1 MQAAR
6 VSLVCKNPLL
16 LDGMAHAIDSHQ
28 DFSVM
33 SRSELP
39 PGLVNL
45 TSVDQPDVWVLD
57 LGGAEYVFDTIAEL
71 ARLIG
76 QPKVIVFSHHSN
88 VEYVMRVLDAG
99 ATGYLTYGCAAGELL
114 DCVRAVLGGET
125 FITPLIA
132 TKLIASLRSAALT
145 KVTTK
150 KLRLTLREEQIVA
163 LLRQGKTNREMA
175 GELDLSEKT
184 VKHYMTILMQKL
196 EARSRLEVVLALK
209 DFDPSSAMPI
219 THLFH

>member
-1 MQAAR
+1 
-6 VSLVCKNPLL
+6 
-16 LDGMAHAIDSHQ
+16 
-28 DFSVM
+28 M

-39 PGLVNL
+39 PGLLNL
-45 TSVDQPDVWVLD
+45 TAVDQPDVWVLD